1 MTTTPQVRNALEG
14 ALASCLDEAAGRGKR
29 TVVTVSVPFECK
41 DPVASAF
48 ASRRADDSW
57 FSWEELQ
64 TDVRIGA
71 IGETEAVVSRGS
83 DRFSQVAEECARI
96 SGGAIRGEPWGVPPH
111 PGPLWLGGF
120 SFEDEGGQGPWA
132 GFPPARLYLPEV
144 VLFSSGGE
152 SWLTVNVTFQAGS
165 DRDTLLERAL
175 RRIASVES
183 VAALPMLDPNPVVER
198 ITQGSGTPGG
208 FEEAVREA
216 VSRIHSGQLEKVVLA
231 RELVVEAA
239 SRYDP
244 AAVFGALREGF
255 PTCFNFC
262 VGTPGSAFVGASPEL
277 LVRSEG
283 HEVSTV
289 GLAGSTRRSSDPA
302 VDDHLAQR
310 LLGSGKDRREHEVV
324 VRQLVDTLRP
334 LSVWVEAEPEPGIV
348 KVANI
353 QHLGTPVVAHLGERR
368 TAVEL
373 AGSLHPTPAVGGQPW
388 TAARDL
394 IGEVEGLDRGWYAG
408 AVGWMDGSGDGEFCV
423 ALRSALLRDREA
435 RLYAGVGV
443 VSDSDPA
450 DELAETEM
458 KLGALLPL
466 VTDQG

>member
-1 MTTTPQVRNALEG
+1 VSLTPQVGDVLEG
-14 ALASCLDEAAGRGKR
+14 ALASCLDEAANRRER
-29 TVVTVSVPFECK
+29 TVVTVSIPYGIE
-41 DPVASAF
+41 DPVAAAF

-57 FSWEELQ
+57 FCWEELQ

-71 IGETEAVVSRGS
+71 LGEAKAVISRGPE
-83 DRFSQVAEECARI
+83 RFSQVAVECARI
-96 SGGAIRGEPWGVPPH
+96 SGGAVRGEPLGTPPH

-120 SFEDEGGQGPWA
+120 AFEDEGGLGPWA
-132 GFPPARLYLPEV
+132 GYPPARLYLPEV
-144 VLFSSGGE
+144 ALFSSGGE
-152 SWLTVNVTFQAGS
+152 SWLTVNLDSQIGS
-165 DRDTLLERAL
+165 DRDVLLDRAL
-175 RRIASVES
+175 RRVASIEIGTV
-183 VAALPMLDPNPVVER
+183 LPMLDPSPVVER

-208 FEEAVREA
+208 FEEAIREA
-216 VSRIHSGQLEKVVLA
+216 VRRIQAGQLEKVVLA

-262 VGTPGSAFVGASPEL
+262 VGTPGTAFLGASPEL

-310 LLGSGKDRREHEVV
+310 LLGSDKDRQEHGVV

-334 LSVWVEAEPEPGIV
+334 LSVWVEAAPEPGIV

-373 AGSLHPTPAVGGQPW
+373 AGMLHPTPAVGGQPW
-388 TAARDL
+388 PVARQL

-408 AVGWMDGSGDGEFCV
+408 PVGWMDGSGDGEFCV

-443 VSDSDPA
+443 VSDSDAA